1 MFDATD
7 IRIDC
12 KILKRL
18 LLYLKLLFHSF
29 HLSVLEKELEEA
41 KDIFGDSDEGAR
53 GIKSFN

>member
-1 MFDATD
+1 MQL
-7 IRIDC
+7 ISGLIVNLK
-12 KILKRL
+12 KILL
-18 LLYLKLLFHSF
+18 LFLKLLFHSF